1 MCVCE
6 FIKIRII
13 SPQGLILSTFE
24 ATLIN
29 ETYSIYN
36 ETHTHTHYYH
46 LHSRCF
52 FDNVRS
58 NPFKMYKYSRQE
70 RLRVSSSPNR
80 NANLHHVNRT
90 TFYQISPIPTY
101 LNTRWYFAYRTP
113 LHAPCTTI
121 TRKQVSTCH
130 IAIRN
135 RPVAYNLYAAVVAPL
150 LLLFTT
156 LLRHVGSSQR
166 VVPPPPPPPPAKD
179 NLRSVPQRTV
189 ARRSREGKERK
200 KKSKERGR
208 GHPTVDFP
216 SWRDFTGPCTQMDI
230 PCDTL
235 RLNGRRFKNKKL
247 LVQLPRR
254 EVLQAT
260 DREGEWGLH
269 KIPDFYFEQTDF
281 MKIVIAWST
290 IFRYFFKIFVYFR
303 LQIIESERGRVI
315 FLKIV

>member
-70 RLRVSSSPNR
+70 RLRISSSPNR

-113 LHAPCTTI
+113 LHAPCTTV

-166 VVPPPPPPPPAKD
+166 VVLLLLLLLQQKIIF
-179 NLRSVPQRTV
+179 VPCRGERWHAV
-189 ARRSREGKERK
+189 REKGRKEKKNRRKGGGGIQPSIFRVDAI
-200 KKSKERGR
+200 SRGR
-208 GHPTVDFP
+208 ARKWTSHATPCVLMDVDLKIRSF
-216 SWRDFTGPCTQMDI
+216 SCSCRDERFCRRPIERESGGYIKFRIFISNKPILWKSSLLGP
-230 PCDTL
+230 
-235 RLNGRRFKNKKL
+235 RSF
-247 LVQLPRR
+247 
-254 EVLQAT
+254 
-260 DREGEWGLH
+260 
-269 KIPDFYFEQTDF
+269 
-281 MKIVIAWST
+281 VISLKSS
-290 IFRYFFKIFVYFR
+290 FIFVC
-303 LQIIESERGRVI
+303 
-315 FLKIV
+315 K

>member
-1 MCVCE
+1 MYVYVCVCVCE

-13 SPQGLILSTFE
+13 SRQGLILSTFE

-179 NLRSVPQRTV
+179 NLRSVPRRTV

-200 KKSKERGR
+200 KNRRKGGGGIQPSIFRVDAISRGR
-208 GHPTVDFP
+208 ARKWTSHATPCVLMDVD
-216 SWRDFTGPCTQMDI
+216 
-230 PCDTL
+230 
-235 RLNGRRFKNKKL
+235 
-247 LVQLPRR
+247 
-254 EVLQAT
+254 
-260 DREGEWGLH
+260 
-269 KIPDFYFEQTDF
+269 
-281 MKIVIAWST
+281 
-290 IFRYFFKIFVYFR
+290 
-303 LQIIESERGRVI
+303 
-315 FLKIV
+315 LKIRSFSCSCRDERFCRRPIERRVT

>member
-1 MCVCE
+1 MCE

-70 RLRVSSSPNR
+70 RLRISSSPNR

-156 LLRHVGSSQR
+156 LLRNGGSSQR
-166 VVPPPPPPPPAKD
+166 VVPPPPPPPAKD
-179 NLRSVPQRTV
+179 NLRSVPRRTV

-200 KKSKERGR
+200 KKSKKRGGGIQPSIFRVDAISRGR
-208 GHPTVDFP
+208 ARKWTSHATPCVLMDVDLKIRSF
-216 SWRDFTGPCTQMDI
+216 SCSCRDERFCRRPIERESGGYIKFRIFISNKPILWKSSLLGP
-230 PCDTL
+230 
-235 RLNGRRFKNKKL
+235 RSF
-247 LVQLPRR
+247 
-254 EVLQAT
+254 
-260 DREGEWGLH
+260 
-269 KIPDFYFEQTDF
+269 
-281 MKIVIAWST
+281 VISLKSS
-290 IFRYFFKIFVYFR
+290 FIFVC
-303 LQIIESERGRVI
+303 
-315 FLKIV
+315 K

>member
-1 MCVCE
+1 MCE

-70 RLRVSSSPNR
+70 RLRISSSPNR

-156 LLRHVGSSQR
+156 LLRNGGSSQR
-166 VVPPPPPPPPAKD
+166 VVPPPPPPPAKD
-179 NLRSVPQRTV
+179 NLRSVPRRTV

-200 KKSKERGR
+200 KKSKKRGGGIQPSIFRVDAISRGR
-208 GHPTVDFP
+208 ARKWTSHATPCVLMDVD
-216 SWRDFTGPCTQMDI
+216 
-230 PCDTL
+230 
-235 RLNGRRFKNKKL
+235 
-247 LVQLPRR
+247 
-254 EVLQAT
+254 
-260 DREGEWGLH
+260 
-269 KIPDFYFEQTDF
+269 
-281 MKIVIAWST
+281 
-290 IFRYFFKIFVYFR
+290 
-303 LQIIESERGRVI
+303 
-315 FLKIV
+315 LKIRSFSCSCRDERFCRRSIEREMRVT